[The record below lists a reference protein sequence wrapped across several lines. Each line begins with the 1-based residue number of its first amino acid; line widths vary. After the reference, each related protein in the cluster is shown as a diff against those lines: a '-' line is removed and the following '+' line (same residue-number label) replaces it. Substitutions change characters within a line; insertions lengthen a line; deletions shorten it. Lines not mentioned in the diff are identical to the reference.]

1 MYRWTRLSSQKWE
14 DVWEERLQFLGPG
27 RVAMVTW
34 PDSKAL
40 KIETFTDKRTAE
52 SLANRFGGRVTKV
65 AAHILAGNQSRP
77 RAPLAIR
84 GRLWIYSDEASWKRA
99 KDKPGA
105 VWIPA
110 GMAFGTGEHATTAT
124 CLRLLCDVAKDLP
137 EGWRVMDA
145 GTGSGILGIAAEKLG
160 ASAVEAFDFD
170 PVCVRISKENAR
182 NNGCRRIKITKAD
195 ARKITA
201 FQRADVI
208 LANLFSELLLASAPG
223 FARKLPKGGW
233 LIFSGVLRK
242 QADEV
247 CEGLVRLGFDPPRVI
262 ARGKWCAGVT
272 RMGVAPAT
280 NTPTDTTGTT
290 GKRASCSRSRRRIPS
305 AGCN

>member
-14 DVWEERLQFLGPG
+14 DAWEERLQLLGPG

-40 KIETFTDKRTAE
+40 KIEAFTDKKTADA
-52 SLANRFGGRVTKV
+52 LAKRFGGRVTKV
-65 AAHILAGNQSRP
+65 AAHIWNGDQSRP

-84 GRLWIYSDEASWKRA
+84 GKLWVFSDEASWKKSKRKSDA
-99 KDKPGA
+99 I
-105 VWIPA
+105 WIPA

-124 CLRLLCDVAKDLP
+124 CLRLLCDATGNFP
-137 EGWRVMDA
+137 EGWRAIDA

-160 ASAVEAFDFD
+160 ASAIEAFDFD
-170 PVCVRISKENAR
+170 PVCVRIAKENAK
-182 NNGCRRIKITKAD
+182 NNGCRRIKVTKAD
-195 ARKITA
+195 SRKISL
-201 FQRADVI
+201 FHRADVI

-223 FARKLPKGGW
+223 FARKLANGGW

-247 CEGLVRLGFDPPRVI
+247 SAGLVKLGFEPPRIVP
-262 ARGKWCAGVT
+262 RGKWCAGVT
-272 RMGVAPAT
+272 RRKKV
-280 NTPTDTTGTT
+280 
-290 GKRASCSRSRRRIPS
+290 
-305 AGCN
+305 

>member
-14 DVWEERLQFLGPG
+14 DAWEERLQFLGPG

-40 KIETFTDKRTAE
+40 KIEAFGDKKTAGA
-52 SLANRFGGRVTKV
+52 LAKRFGGRVTKV
-65 AAHILAGNQSRP
+65 AAHIWTGKPSRP

-84 GRLWIYSDEASWKRA
+84 GKLWIFSDEVSWKRA
-99 KDKPGA
+99 KNKEGSL
-105 VWIPA
+105 WIPA

-137 EGWRVMDA
+137 AGWRAMDA

-170 PVCVRISKENAR
+170 PACVRIARENAR

-195 ARKITA
+195 ARKLTS
-201 FQRADVI
+201 FHRADII

-223 FARKLPKGGW
+223 FARKISQGGA

-242 QADEV
+242 QAGEV
-247 CEGLVRLGFDPPRVI
+247 SDGLVRLGFEPPRVI
-262 ARGKWCAGVT
+262 ARGKWCAGAT
-272 RMGVAPAT
+272 RLKA
-280 NTPTDTTGTT
+280 
-290 GKRASCSRSRRRIPS
+290 KRMNA
-305 AGCN
+305 

>member
-14 DVWEERLQFLGPG
+14 DAWEERLQFLGPG

-40 KIETFTDKRTAE
+40 KIEAFTDKKTADA
-52 SLANRFGGRVTKV
+52 LAKRFGGRVTKV
-65 AAHILAGNQSRP
+65 AAHIWNGDQSRP

-84 GRLWIYSDEASWKRA
+84 GKLWVFSDEASWKKSKRKSDA
-99 KDKPGA
+99 I
-105 VWIPA
+105 WIPA

-124 CLRLLCDVAKDLP
+124 CLRLLCDAVGNFS
-137 EGWRVMDA
+137 EGWRAMDA

-160 ASAVEAFDFD
+160 ASAIEAFDFD
-170 PVCVRISKENAR
+170 PVCVRIAKENAK
-182 NNGCRRIKITKAD
+182 NNGCRRIKVTKAD
-195 ARKITA
+195 SRKISL
-201 FQRADVI
+201 FHRADVI

-223 FARKLPKGGW
+223 FARKLANGGW

-247 CEGLVRLGFDPPRVI
+247 SAGLVKLGFEPPRIVP
-262 ARGKWCAGVT
+262 RGKWCAGVT
-272 RMGVAPAT
+272 RL
-280 NTPTDTTGTT
+280 
-290 GKRASCSRSRRRIPS
+290 KK
-305 AGCN
+305 

>member
-14 DVWEERLQFLGPG
+14 DAWDERLQFLGPG

-40 KIETFTDKRTAE
+40 KIEAFTDKRTAE
-52 SLANRFGGRVTKV
+52 ALVKRFGGRVTKV
-65 AAHILAGNQSRP
+65 ASHVWTGKQSRP

-84 GRLWIYSDEASWKRA
+84 GKLWIYSDETSWKRTKKKA
-99 KDKPGA
+99 GA
-105 VWIPA
+105 LWIPA

-124 CLRLLCDVAKDLP
+124 CLRLLCDEAKGLP
-137 EGWRVMDA
+137 AGWRAMDA
-145 GTGSGILGIAAEKLG
+145 GTGSGILGIAADKLG

-170 PVCVRISKENAR
+170 SACVRIARENAR
-182 NNGCRRIKITKAD
+182 NNGCRHIKVTKAD

-201 FQRADVI
+201 FHRADLI

-223 FARKLPKGGW
+223 FARKLPEGGR

-242 QADEV
+242 QAEEV
-247 CEGLVRLGFDPPRVI
+247 CAGLVRLGFEPPRVV

-272 RMGVAPAT
+272 RLKSK
-280 NTPTDTTGTT
+280 TT
-290 GKRASCSRSRRRIPS
+290 K
-305 AGCN
+305 

>member
-34 PDSKAL
+34 PESKAL
-40 KIETFTDKRTAE
+40 KIETFTDKKTAD
-52 SLANRFGGRVTKV
+52 SLAKRFGGRVTKV
-65 AAHILAGNQSRP
+65 AAHIWTGNQSRP

-84 GRLWIYSDEASWKRA
+84 GKLWIYPDEASWKRA
-99 KDKPGA
+99 KNKPGGI
-105 VWIPA
+105 WIPA

-124 CLRLLCDVAKDLP
+124 CLRLLCDLAKNLP
-137 EGWRVMDA
+137 DNWRAIDA

-160 ASAVEAFDFD
+160 ASKVEAFDFD

-182 NNGCRRIKITKAD
+182 NNGCRRIKITRAD

-208 LANLFSELLLASAPG
+208 VANLFSELLLASAPG

-242 QADEV
+242 QAEEV
-247 CEGLVRLGFDPPRVI
+247 CAGLVGLGFEKPRVI

-272 RMGVAPAT
+272 RLSG
-280 NTPTDTTGTT
+280 N
-290 GKRASCSRSRRRIPS
+290 RLS
-305 AGCN
+305 

>member
-14 DVWEERLQFLGPG
+14 DAWEERLQFLGPG

-40 KIETFTDKRTAE
+40 KIEAFTNKRTAGT
-52 SLANRFGGRVTKV
+52 LVKRFGGRVTKV
-65 AAHILAGNQSRP
+65 AAHILAGNQSHP

-84 GRLWIYSDEASWKRA
+84 GRLWVFSDEALWKRSQG
-99 KDKPGA
+99 KPGA
-105 VWIPA
+105 LWIPA

-124 CLRLLCDVAKDLP
+124 CLRLLCDVAKSLP
-137 EGWRVMDA
+137 EGWRAMDA

-170 PVCVRISKENAR
+170 PVCVRVARENAR
-182 NNGCRRIKITKAD
+182 NNGCRRIKVTKAD
-195 ARKITA
+195 ARKTTL
-201 FQRADVI
+201 FHRADVI

-223 FARKLPKGGW
+223 FARKLPPGGW

-242 QADEV
+242 QAEEV
-247 CEGLVRLGFDPPRVI
+247 VAGLARIGFEPPRIV

-272 RMGVAPAT
+272 RLKAKAP
-280 NTPTDTTGTT
+280 
-290 GKRASCSRSRRRIPS
+290 
-305 AGCN
+305 

>member
-14 DVWEERLQFLGPG
+14 DAWEERLQFLGPG

-40 KIETFTDKRTAE
+40 KIEAFTDKKTADA
-52 SLANRFGGRVTKV
+52 LAKRFGGRVTKV
-65 AAHILAGNQSRP
+65 AAHIWNGDQSRP

-84 GRLWIYSDEASWKRA
+84 GKLWVFSDEASWKKSKRKSDA
-99 KDKPGA
+99 I
-105 VWIPA
+105 WIPA

-124 CLRLLCDVAKDLP
+124 CLRLLCDAVGNFP
-137 EGWRVMDA
+137 EGWRAIDA

-170 PVCVRISKENAR
+170 PVCVRIAKENAK
-182 NNGCRRIKITKAD
+182 NNGCRRIKVTKAD
-195 ARKITA
+195 ARKSSS
-201 FQRADVI
+201 FHRADVI

-223 FARKLPKGGW
+223 FARRLPKGGW

-247 CEGLVRLGFDPPRVI
+247 SAGLVKLGFEPPRIVP
-262 ARGKWCAGVT
+262 RGKWCAGVT
-272 RMGVAPAT
+272 RRKKV
-280 NTPTDTTGTT
+280 
-290 GKRASCSRSRRRIPS
+290 
-305 AGCN
+305 

>member
-14 DVWEERLQFLGPG
+14 DAWEERLQFLGPG

-40 KIETFTDKRTAE
+40 KIEAFTDKRTAGA
-52 SLANRFGGRVTKV
+52 LVKRFGGRATKV
-65 AAHILAGNQSRP
+65 AAHIWAEKQSRP

-84 GRLWIYSDEASWKRA
+84 GRLWIFSDEPSWKRSQ
-99 KDKPGA
+99 KPGGL
-105 VWIPA
+105 WIPA

-124 CLRLLCDVAKDLP
+124 CLRLLCDVAKSLP
-137 EGWRVMDA
+137 EGWRAMDA

-170 PVCVRISKENAR
+170 PTCVRIAKENAR

-195 ARKITA
+195 AQKLTS
-201 FQRADVI
+201 FHRADII
-208 LANLFSELLLASAPG
+208 LANLFSDLLIASAPG
-223 FARKLPKGGW
+223 FARKISRGGW

-242 QADEV
+242 QAEEV
-247 CEGLVRLGFDPPRVI
+247 SGRLVSLGFEPPRVI

-272 RMGVAPAT
+272 RLKAKT
-280 NTPTDTTGTT
+280 
-290 GKRASCSRSRRRIPS
+290 R
-305 AGCN
+305 

>member
-14 DVWEERLQFLGPG
+14 DAWEERLQFLGPG

-40 KIETFTDKRTAE
+40 KIEAFCDKKTAGA
-52 SLANRFGGRVTKV
+52 LARRFGGRVTKV
-65 AAHILAGNQSRP
+65 AAHVWTGQPSRP

-84 GRLWIYSDEASWKRA
+84 GKLWIHSDEASWK
-99 KDKPGA
+99 KSGKKEGA

-110 GMAFGTGEHATTAT
+110 GMAFGTGDHATTAT
-124 CLRLLCDVAKDLP
+124 CLRLLCDVAGKFPGD
-137 EGWRVMDA
+137 WRAMDA
-145 GTGSGILGIAAEKLG
+145 GTGSGILAIAAEKLG

-170 PVCVRISKENAR
+170 PACVRIAKENAK
-182 NNGCRRIKITKAD
+182 NNGCRRIRITKAD
-195 ARKITA
+195 ARKTA
-201 FQRADVI
+201 SFHRADVL

-223 FARKLPKGGW
+223 FARRLSPGGW

-242 QADEV
+242 QSEEVAD
-247 CEGLVRLGFDPPRVI
+247 GLVRLGFEPPRIV

-272 RMGVAPAT
+272 RLKKKKP
-280 NTPTDTTGTT
+280 
-290 GKRASCSRSRRRIPS
+290 
-305 AGCN
+305 

>member
-14 DVWEERLQFLGPG
+14 DAWDERLLFLGPG

-40 KIETFTDKRTAE
+40 KIEAFTDKRTAGA
-52 SLANRFGGRVTKV
+52 LAKRFGGRVTKV
-65 AAHILAGNQSRP
+65 APHVWTGNPSRP

-84 GRLWIYSDEASWKRA
+84 GKLWVFSDEASWKRS
-99 KDKPGA
+99 KKKTGA
-105 VWIPA
+105 LWIPA

-124 CLRLLCDVAKDLP
+124 CLRLLCDVAKGLP
-137 EGWRVMDA
+137 EGWRAMDA
-145 GTGSGILGIAAEKLG
+145 GTGSGILGVAAEKLG

-170 PVCVRISKENAR
+170 PACVRIARENAR
-182 NNGCRRIKITKAD
+182 NNGCRQIRVTKAD
-195 ARKITA
+195 ARKITS
-201 FQRADVI
+201 FSKADVI

-223 FARKLPKGGW
+223 FARKLSPGGW

-242 QADEV
+242 QVEEV
-247 CEGLVRLGFDPPRVI
+247 SAALVRTGFEPPRLV

-272 RMGVAPAT
+272 RLKVT
-280 NTPTDTTGTT
+280 KTQ
-290 GKRASCSRSRRRIPS
+290 
-305 AGCN
+305 

>member
-14 DVWEERLQFLGPG
+14 DAWEERLQFLGPG

-40 KIETFTDKRTAE
+40 KIEAFTDKKTADA
-52 SLANRFGGRVTKV
+52 LAKRFGGRVTKV
-65 AAHILAGNQSRP
+65 AAHIWNGDQSRP

-84 GRLWIYSDEASWKRA
+84 GKLWVFSDETSWKKSKRKSDA
-99 KDKPGA
+99 I
-105 VWIPA
+105 WIPA

-124 CLRLLCDVAKDLP
+124 CLRLLCDAVGNFS
-137 EGWRVMDA
+137 EGWRAMDA

-160 ASAVEAFDFD
+160 ASAIEAFDFD
-170 PVCVRISKENAR
+170 PVCVRIAKENAK
-182 NNGCRRIKITKAD
+182 NNGCRRIKVTKAD
-195 ARKITA
+195 SRKISL
-201 FQRADVI
+201 FHRADVI

-223 FARKLPKGGW
+223 FARKLANGGW

-247 CEGLVRLGFDPPRVI
+247 SAGLVKLGFEPPRIVP
-262 ARGKWCAGVT
+262 RGKWCAGVT
-272 RMGVAPAT
+272 RRKKV
-280 NTPTDTTGTT
+280 
-290 GKRASCSRSRRRIPS
+290 
-305 AGCN
+305 

>member
-14 DVWEERLQFLGPG
+14 DAWEERLQFLGPG

-34 PDSKAL
+34 PESKAL
-40 KIETFTDKRTAE
+40 KIETFTDKRTADA
-52 SLANRFGGRVTKV
+52 LAKRFGGRVTKV
-65 AAHILAGNQSRP
+65 AAHIWTGNQSRP

-84 GRLWIYSDEASWKRA
+84 GKLWIHSDEATWKRA
-99 KDKPGA
+99 KGKPGT

-124 CLRLLCDVAKDLP
+124 CLRLLCDVEKALP
-137 EGWRVMDA
+137 EGWRAMDA

-182 NNGCRRIKITKAD
+182 NNGCRRIKITRAD
-195 ARKITA
+195 ARKTGA
-201 FQRADVI
+201 FHSVDVI

-223 FARKLPKGGW
+223 FARRLHTRGW

-247 CEGLVRLGFDPPRVI
+247 SAGLVRLGFEEPRVI

-272 RMGVAPAT
+272 RL
-280 NTPTDTTGTT
+280 
-290 GKRASCSRSRRRIPS
+290 GK
-305 AGCN
+305 